1 MWLGNWFSFL
11 LPSLEVIPEGQLFN
25 VMEDPGKKMNLWAEH
40 PEVVERLMSRLNE
53 WEEDG
58 RS

>member
-53 WEEDG
+53 
-58 RS
+58 